1 MIRLQMESPLDVL
14 NLNEVQEKGTGLQA
28 LTGLTGVGLPPVS
41 VQWLEGAGDGSV
53 YRGKRVLS
61 REIDLP
67 LDVVGRDREHL
78 AELLS
83 RLALVLAEPCTLAV
97 VNDDGSRWTTEV
109 VRTGGGD
116 VTYGQGTTGERDLQT
131 VVTLRASDPYF
142 TSSEASSQVIGGD
155 TKTGSFLSSM
165 VSLPVAASQAIGSI
179 TLENTGD
186 AVAYPVWEIHGP
198 GYAFQAVSPDKETI
212 TWNGT
217 LAAGEVLT
225 LDARTGTVV
234 DQTGANRYADLGPAP
249 RFWSIRPGL
258 STATAQLLG
267 VTADSKVIC
276 SWRARKWMVI

>member
-1 MIRLQMESPLDVL
+1 MIRFQLESPLDIL

-28 LTGLTGVGLPPVS
+28 LTGMTGVGLPPVS

-67 LDVVGRDREHL
+67 LDIVGRDREHL

-83 RLALVLAEPCTLAV
+83 RLTLVLAEPCTLAL

-155 TKTGSFLSSM
+155 TTTGSFLSSM

-198 GYAFQAVSPDKETI
+198 GHAFQAVSPDKETI

-258 STATAQLLG
+258 STATVQLLG